1 MELITS
7 SSETT
12 TCGRLAFWPDMD
24 LLSSDLLLWDAQSET
39 ATGLADAVRAAVESE
54 LSPRQ
59 RQVVEGYFFE
69 GLSQPQLSE
78 KLGISQQVI
87 HKCLYGTRRDGKMV
101 GGALKRLRGALCHL
115 VRR

>member
-1 MELITS
+1 MESTTS
-7 SSETT
+7 CSEDAV
-12 TCGRLAFWPDMD
+12 CGRLALWPDMD
-24 LLSSDLLLWDAQSET
+24 LLSNDLLLWNAQSET
-39 ATGLADAVRAAVESE
+39 AISIADAVRAAVISE

-87 HKCLYGTRRDGKMV
+87 HKCIYGTRRDGKVV